1 MHTIKNLVRLGVLL
15 TTLGIIALTFA
26 GRASAATGMVPR
38 RRHGGIPAGPPV
50 RPPWSAP

>member
-1 MHTIKNLVRLGVLL
+1 MHNIKNLARLGVLL

-38 RRHGGIPAGPPV
+38 PGGTGGTHRVTGAE
-50 RPPWSAP
+50 